1 MKMVNET
8 HKIFHDDSIAITPTA
23 VRVPVLRSHAESIY
37 IETEEVVSVESVKK
51 AVDAF
56 PGTCLVDNPA
66 EMEYPMPLDT
76 SNKNDVAVG
85 RIRRD
90 LTVENGINLWVSGDQ
105 IRKGAALN
113 ALQIAE
119 YMISNSMF

>member
-1 MKMVNET
+1 M
-8 HKIFHDDSIAITPTA
+8 
-23 VRVPVLRSHAESIY
+23 
-37 IETEEVVSVESVKK
+37 
-51 AVDAF
+51 DAF

-119 YMISNSMF
+119 YMISNAMF